1 MWAVLDWSGLD
12 WGGFSRTRVDWGGLE
27 FAISNVEV
35 FDRLGR
41 AEGDYTGLVYIVIC
55 DWARLG

>member
-12 WGGFSRTRVDWGGLE
+12 WGGFSQTRVDWGGLE

-35 FDRLGR
+35 LDRLGR
-41 AEGDYTGLVYIVIC
+41 VLKRILQSWSI
-55 DWARLG
+55 